1 MSDPNNKQ
9 FIVALDQGTT
19 SSRAIVLDRNANV
32 VTIAQREFAQIYPQ
46 PSWVEHDPM
55 EIWATQSAVFV
66 EALAQAGITNEQVAA
81 IGITNQRETTIVWDR
96 ITGRPIYNAIVW
108 QSRQSTPVCDQ
119 LKRDGME
126 EHIRQT
132 TGLVIDPYFSGTKI
146 KWILDHVEGSR
157 ERARRGELLFGT
169 VDSWLIW
176 KMTQGKAH
184 VTDYTNA
191 SRTLLYDIHKLDWD
205 PVMLQALD
213 IPREML
219 PQVRSSSEI
228 YGHAYLGSGQSTGIP
243 IAGIAGDQQ
252 AALFGQMC
260 VEPGQAKNTYGTGC
274 FLLMNTGDKA
284 VQSRHGLLTTIACGP
299 RGEVQYA
306 LEGAIFNGG
315 STVQWLRDELK
326 VINDSLDSEYFATK
340 VPDSNGVYLVPAF
353 TGLGAPYWD
362 PRARG
367 ALFGLTRGVKVDH
380 IIRAAL
386 ESIAYQTRDVLDAMQ
401 QDAGEQLRSLRV
413 DGGAVANN
421 FLMQFQADLL
431 GTRVERPLMKE
442 TTALGAAYLAGL
454 ATGFWS
460 SLEELRSKAS
470 IERVFE
476 PACDDDRRE
485 TLYKGWKKAVSRTRD
500 WAED

>member
-1 MSDPNNKQ
+1 
-9 FIVALDQGTT
+9 
-19 SSRAIVLDRNANV
+19 
-32 VTIAQREFAQIYPQ
+32 
-46 PSWVEHDPM
+46 
-55 EIWATQSAVFV
+55 
-66 EALAQAGITNEQVAA
+66 
-81 IGITNQRETTIVWDR
+81 
-96 ITGRPIYNAIVW
+96 
-108 QSRQSTPVCDQ
+108 
-119 LKRDGME
+119 
-126 EHIRQT
+126 
-132 TGLVIDPYFSGTKI
+132 
-146 KWILDHVEGSR
+146 
-157 ERARRGELLFGT
+157 
-169 VDSWLIW
+169 
-176 KMTQGKAH
+176 MTQGKAH

-191 SRTLLYDIHKLDWD
+191 SRTMLFDIHKLDWD
-205 PVMLQALD
+205 PVMLEALD

-219 PQVRSSSEI
+219 PEVRSSSEV

-274 FLLMNTGDKA
+274 FLLMNTGTKA
-284 VQSRHGLLTTIACGP
+284 VQSEHGLLTTIACGP
-299 RGEVQYA
+299 RGEVNYA

-326 VINDSLDSEYFATK
+326 VLNESLDSEYFATK
-340 VPDSNGVYLVPAF
+340 VPDSNGIYLVPAF

-380 IIRAAL
+380 LIRAAL

-401 QDAGEQLRSLRV
+401 QDAGERLRALRV

-421 FLMQFQADLL
+421 FLMQFQADML
-431 GTRVERPLMKE
+431 GTQVERPQMKE

-460 SLEELRSKAS
+460 DLDELRSKSS

-476 PACDDDRRE
+476 PACGSEQRE
-485 TLYKGWKKAVSRTRD
+485 ALYRGWQKAVDRTRN